1 MVNFIYTK
9 VKGVIL
15 KKKVRSLWLNFLC
28 FLSLMCM
35 DNKKKSRYKKDNCK

>member
-15 KKKVRSLWLNFLC
+15 KHSLSSLWLNFLC

-35 DNKKKSRYKKDNCK
+35 DNKTNLDIQCYLQ